1 MKFGP
6 VPVKEAVGAIAAHSV
21 RAGEASVK
29 KGRMVTAEDA
39 ERLARAGVAEIVAVR
54 LGTDDVGEDEAALRL
69 AERIAGAHARVDRP
83 FTGRA
88 NLFAEKAGVLVVDRG
103 AIDGINAIDE
113 AITVATLAA
122 HKAVVAG
129 EMIGTVKIIP
139 YAVPGAILKR
149 ALAVLDGAGEGAV
162 RVAPYVRRRIAVA
175 STVLPGLKP
184 SVIKKTLDVL
194 GERIAPAEAAV
205 MQEVR
210 VPHES
215 GRLAE
220 ELRRLASSEAELV
233 IVFGAS
239 AIADRR
245 DVIPA
250 ALEAAGG
257 KVEHFGMPVD
267 PGNLL
272 LIGSLAGK
280 PVIGAPG
287 CARSPKENG
296 FDWVLHRLLAN
307 VPVTRADIVGMGV
320 GGLLMEI
327 VSRPQPR
334 EERPSDAHPASVAA
348 VILAAGQSRRMG
360 GPNKLLAT
368 IGGVP
373 LVRRT
378 VEAATK
384 SRASSVV
391 VVTGHQAELVSAALA
406 GTDVEI
412 VRNPDYAEG
421 LSTSLRRGIS
431 AIPAS
436 AAGAVV
442 CLADMPGV
450 TSAVIDRLI
459 AEFRPE
465 DGARI
470 VVPTAH
476 GKRGNPVLWSRAFFA
491 ALQDIQ
497 GDVGA
502 RHLIGEN
509 PEAVVE
515 IEIGAAAAL
524 DLDTPE
530 AMAAAGGVLAKA
542 ASPWT
547 A

>member
-88 NLFAEKAGVLVVDRG
+88 NLFAAKAGVLVVDRG

-139 YAVPGAILKR
+139 YAVPDAILKR
-149 ALAVLDGAGEGAV
+149 ALAVLDGAV

-205 MQEVR
+205 VQEVS
-210 VPHES
+210 VPHDS

-307 VPVTRADIVGMGV
+307 VPVTRVDIVGMGV

-384 SRASSVV
+384 SRASSVI

-465 DGARI
+465 EGARI

>member
-1 MKFGP
+1 MP
-6 VPVKEAVGAIAAHSV
+6 VEEAVGAIAAHSV
-21 RAGEASVK
+21 RAGDASVK

-54 LGTDDVGEDEAALRL
+54 LETDDVGEDEAALRL
-69 AERIAGAHARVDRP
+69 AESDRRARMRASS
-83 FTGRA
+83 GRSPA
-88 NLFAEKAGVLVVDRG
+88 APTCLRTKPACWSSTA
-103 AIDGINAIDE
+103 APSTASTPIDE
-113 AITVATLAA
+113 AITVATLPRY
-122 HKAVVAG
+122 KAVVAG

-139 YAVPGAILKR
+139 YAVPARSLSGRSPFSTAPARAPCASRPMSGA
-149 ALAVLDGAGEGAV
+149 A
-162 RVAPYVRRRIAVA
+162 IAVV

-184 SVIKKTLDVL
+184 SVVKKTLDVL
-194 GERIAPAEAAV
+194 GERLVPAEAAV

-257 KVEHFGMPVD
+257 TVEHFGMPVD

-296 FDWVLHRLLAN
+296 FDWVLQRLLAD

-368 IGGVP
+368 IDGVP

-406 GTDVEI
+406 GTRRRD
-412 VRNPDYAEG
+412 RAQ
-421 LSTSLRRGIS
+421 SRLRRR
-431 AIPAS
+431 AFHLAPA
-436 AAGAVV
+436 GH
-442 CLADMPGV
+442 L
-450 TSAVIDRLI
+450 
-459 AEFRPE
+459 
-465 DGARI
+465 
-470 VVPTAH
+470 
-476 GKRGNPVLWSRAFFA
+476 GNPGERRRSGGLPRRHARRHEC
-491 ALQDIQ
+491 
-497 GDVGA
+497 GD
-502 RHLIGEN
+502 R
-509 PEAVVE
+509 
-515 IEIGAAAAL
+515 
-524 DLDTPE
+524 
-530 AMAAAGGVLAKA
+530 
-542 ASPWT
+542 SPDR
-547 A
+547 

>member
-21 RAGEASVK
+21 RAGEASVE

-69 AERIAGAHARVDRP
+69 AERIAGPHARVDRP

-88 NLFAEKAGVLVVDRG
+88 NLFAEKAGVLVVDRS

-139 YAVPGAILKR
+139 YAVPDAILKR
-149 ALAVLDGAGEGAV
+149 ALAVLDGAV

-205 MQEVR
+205 VQEVS
-210 VPHES
+210 VPHDS

-307 VPVTRADIVGMGV
+307 VPVTRVDIVGMGV

-384 SRASSVV
+384 SRASSVI

-465 DGARI
+465 EGARI